1 MTAPSG
7 FDVIDE
13 YMHEP
18 TDHPQ
23 FNESMYFNF
32 VDGKSGFATLIR
44 MGNRANEGHAE
55 VTVLLYMP
63 DGGAAFHFERADI
76 KDNSAFNS
84 AGLRFEIV
92 EPFKRSRVTFGGNL
106 RMMRHGTELEDPKK
120 VFAEN
125 PLKRVAIAFDYED
138 VVPMFGLGGG
148 DSRGSGIA
156 GAEDSIA
163 TGHYQG
169 PCRVSGTIT
178 IDGEVRT
185 LAGLGYRD
193 HSWGPRVWQGPAYWR
208 WVCGIADEKNA
219 FIGWLAKIGDKR
231 PPDRGVVLRDG
242 RLSYVER
249 IELESSYGPKPHYP
263 ETMRMTLHTVDGS
276 THQVSGRSLNL
287 VPLRN
292 RRDGEVAR
300 LAELVCCY
308 DFDGLTAYGISEYHD
323 RMTDGVPAGMHE
335 V

>member
-1 MTAPSG
+1 MAAPSG
-7 FDVIDE
+7 FDVNDE

-76 KDNSAFNS
+76 KDNSAFDA

-92 EPFKRSRVTFGGNL
+92 EPFKRSRVTFRGNA

-125 PLKRVAIAFDYED
+125 PLKAVEIALDYED
-138 VVPMFGLGGG
+138 VVPMFGLGGKESG
-148 DSRGSGIA
+148 GSGIA
-156 GAEDSIA
+156 GAETSIA

-178 IDGEVRT
+178 IDGEVRSLT
-185 LAGLGYRD
+185 GLGYRD
-193 HSWGPRVWQGPAYWR
+193 HSWGPRVWQGPSYWR

-219 FIGWLAKIGDKR
+219 FIGWLSKIGNQR
-231 PPDRGVVLRDG
+231 TLDRGVVLRDG
-242 RLSYVER
+242 RISYVER
-249 IELESSYGPKPHYP
+249 IDLESTYGPKPHYP
-263 ETMRMTLHTVDGS
+263 ETMRMRLHTADGS
-276 THQVSGRSLNL
+276 THEVTGRALNL

-300 LAELVCCY
+300 LAELVCRY
-308 DFDGLTAYGISEYHD
+308 EFDGLTAYGLSEYHD
-323 RMTDGVPAGMHE
+323 RITDGVPAGMHE